1 MGKTEKIVVLGVLF
15 LIVLIL
21 VVSLDPGTDTVLAG
35 PQDGEVA
42 LGQPESLDPGVLGSV
57 RALSGSPGS
66 ELQAGSSGSS
76 GSELQAGLSGSSG
89 SELPAEE
96 VLGGAPAPGPTAA
109 TRAQDP
115 IAAEEPPATR
125 PGLLLG
131 ETQPIYEVPE
141 TPPDDWALR
150 SLAGLSDHRFDPSLK
165 VYTVSGGESFES
177 LAERYYGDAVLGALL
192 VRNNEGVQQL
202 ESGMQLLFPIHDDG
216 IGDEQFYVVQQDDS
230 LWKIAKKVYGK
241 GYLWEQIFEA
251 NQDILASAEAV
262 KPGMKLVIP

>member
-42 LGQPESLDPGVLGSV
+42 LGQPQSLDPGILGSV
-57 RALSGSPGS
+57 RALSGS
-66 ELQAGSSGSS
+66 SGSS
-76 GSELQAGLSGSSG
+76 GSES
-89 SELPAEE
+89 PAEE

-109 TRAQDP
+109 TPAQDP